1 LEDIKSILTTIGH
14 AGVEALRADV
24 EKVSA
29 TGKTK
34 TSIRFEVFISEEL
47 QKLSFY
53 GRKYFKTI
61 ESGRGPRHGTKYDGF
76 DKSMYEYM
84 QARGIGA
91 DLPEKKRRNLARFL
105 TLKIN
110 KEGDKTF
117 KEGGRI
123 VYSPTITKLV
133 EETKQAVAK
142 LKKKEI
148 TSLIVNELK
157 YT

>member
-1 LEDIKSILTTIGH
+1 
-14 AGVEALRADV
+14 
-24 EKVSA
+24 
-29 TGKTK
+29 
-34 TSIRFEVFISEEL
+34 
-47 QKLSFY
+47 
-53 GRKYFKTI
+53 
-61 ESGRGPRHGTKYDGF
+61 
-76 DKSMYEYM
+76 MYEYM

>member
-61 ESGRGPRHGTKYDGF
+61 
-76 DKSMYEYM
+76 
-84 QARGIGA
+84 
-91 DLPEKKRRNLARFL
+91 
-105 TLKIN
+105 
-110 KEGDKTF
+110 
-117 KEGGRI
+117 
-123 VYSPTITKLV
+123 
-133 EETKQAVAK
+133 
-142 LKKKEI
+142 
-148 TSLIVNELK
+148 
-157 YT
+157 